1 MNYSRSSG
9 AAAARR
15 SRPYGCLV
23 GGLAGLLVVSL
34 LWPAAALR
42 ADSLWLLGVL
52 AGAGVGF
59 LAQVTARR
67 LDAGR
72 RWRRRH
78 GGPG

>member
-1 MNYSRSSG
+1 MSSSRSSP
-9 AAAARR
+9 AAARR
-15 SRPYGCLV
+15 SRPYGCLL
-23 GGLAGLLVVSL
+23 GGLAGLLAVSL

-42 ADSLWLLGVL
+42 ADSLWILGALV
-52 AGAGVGF
+52 GAGVGF